1 MTWFIMAPRNH
12 APPEPGLKTAFIRG
26 CLCTPRDHM
35 TATRLLREQNNK
47 IAQRSRMTRVFAQ
60 DADNGRLIP
69 TTSVEQYAEPLGRW
83 FGLTDAEL
91 AAALPNLGSF
101 GTSSAVRNIMK
112 TQV

>member
-1 MTWFIMAPRNH
+1 
-12 APPEPGLKTAFIRG
+12 
-26 CLCTPRDHM
+26 M
-35 TATRLLREQNNK
+35 TATRLLREQNKK

-91 AAALPNLGSF
+91 AAALPNLSSF
-101 GTSSAVRNIMK
+101 PANAAVQNVLK
-112 TQV
+112 AKV